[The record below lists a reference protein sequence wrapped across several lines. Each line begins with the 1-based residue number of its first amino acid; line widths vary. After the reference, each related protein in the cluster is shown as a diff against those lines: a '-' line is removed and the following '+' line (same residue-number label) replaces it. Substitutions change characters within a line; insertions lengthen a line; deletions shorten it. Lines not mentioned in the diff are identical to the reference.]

1 MCACVWE
8 KEKKKIRG
16 LLTEPLSPVWA
27 VPHGGSGDDTRSLG
41 GLGGGKFWE
50 SSDGKS
56 HGYLLVGSKL

>member
-8 KEKKKIRG
+8 KEKIRG

-41 GLGGGKFWE
+41 GLGGLKKLDQQEEKEAE
-50 SSDGKS
+50 S
-56 HGYLLVGSKL
+56 

>member
-41 GLGGGKFWE
+41 GLGGLKKLDQQEEKEAE
-50 SSDGKS
+50 S
-56 HGYLLVGSKL
+56 